1 MRNKMQNVQLSAN
14 IADGFIQDRS
24 SKTGWY
30 TSRIFNSLAKN
41 RWFLFI
47 LFSLY
52 EAIVFVVIPAS
63 TRIGQTADLTTIQVL
78 IAAAFLI
85 VTFLL
90 QRSAAGKQY
99 SELFYA
105 YFVAAVAVL
114 VSLLFGGY
122 IHQLLNIDLDSA
134 SGIALAKLSQ
144 SVLRVFPLLLLVK
157 LAGGNRQSI
166 FLAKGR
172 LAIGLFVGA
181 IAFTIFAVL
190 AYGPWVG
197 DDEIMAKL
205 LSSTP
210 WVLLFIFA
218 NAIEEELLFRGLFL
232 KKYEVFFNRHTAN
245 LLTAVV
251 FTLVHIQVTYAA
263 DILQFLLILF
273 PLGLAFGYLMQK
285 TNSIW
290 GSVVFHAGADLL
302 LIVTAFAAL

>member
-1 MRNKMQNVQLSAN
+1 MRNEMKNVQLSAN
-14 IADGFIQDRS
+14 IADGFIQDRP

-30 TSRIFNSLAKN
+30 AGQIFNSLAKN

-47 LFSLY
+47 LFLLY
-52 EAIVFVVIPAS
+52 ETIAFVVIPAS
-63 TRIGQTADLTTIQVL
+63 TRIGQTAVLTTIQVL

-85 VTFLL
+85 GAFLL
-90 QRSAAGKQY
+90 RRSAAGKQY

-105 YFVAAVAVL
+105 FFVGAFAIL
-114 VSLLFGGY
+114 VSLPFGGY
-122 IHQLLNIDLDSA
+122 IHQLFNINLDSA

-144 SVLRVFPLLLLVK
+144 CVLRVFPLLILIK
-157 LAGGNRQSI
+157 LAGGSRQSI
-166 FLAKGR
+166 YLVKGR
-172 LAIGLFVGA
+172 LGLGLVIGGV
-181 IAFTIFAVL
+181 AFAIFAIV
-190 AYGPWVG
+190 AYGPWIG

-205 LSSTP
+205 LPLTP

-232 KKYEVFFNRHTAN
+232 KKFEGFFNRHTAN

-251 FTLVHIQVTYAA
+251 FTFVHIQVTYVE
-263 DILQFLLILF
+263 DILQFLLIVF

-302 LIVTAFAAL
+302 VIVTLFATL